1 VKEAV
6 DLSELLQ
13 RLATPEAPA
22 TAAAAAAAAALPV
35 KAAEPRPPVPAT
47 RVVVPA
53 TAGEDRRS
61 RRGWIALAAV
71 ALLVGAWH
79 GPRLL
84 ARPALLPRPTVE
96 GAPDGAFGY
105 GAADGSRIV
114 ISGTGQA
121 MPPAQAEAFQEREAA
136 AGRAVREVAPGVYVS
151 APAVYRKDSP

>member
-22 TAAAAAAAAALPV
+22 TAAAAAAALPV
-35 KAAEPRPPVPAT
+35 KAAEPRTRTPVPAT